1 MSDFDPVILIHGA
14 WQGSWAW
21 ARFIPYLDA
30 AGFAVRTV
38 DLPGN
43 GVDGSHPADIT
54 FDSCLEHVFGIVRAF
69 DRPVS
74 LVGHSGGGLLVTAF
88 AERWPERTSRLVYVA
103 GMMLPGGE
111 SFEELVKSVSVRHP
125 EASGIWPHLEW
136 SEDRRVSRGP
146 AEAAIAFFLQD
157 CDPTEAAAA
166 VAQLT
171 PQGEGGRAVI
181 TPATAERYGR
191 IPRLY
196 VEALD
201 DRSVIL
207 PVQRAMQVRAPG
219 ALIVSLKTGHAP
231 QFSAP
236 AHLAEAILPFLASPR
251 QAKAEPVGIH
261 ARDPLG
267 NCNPD

>member
-1 MSDFDPVILIHGA
+1 MSNFDPVILVHGA

-21 ARFIPYLDA
+21 ARFTPYLQA
-30 AGFAVRTV
+30 AGLVAHAV

-43 GVDGSHPADIT
+43 GVDGSDPADVT
-54 FDSCLEHVFGIVRAF
+54 FEACLQHVYGLVRSL

-88 AERWPERTSRLVYVA
+88 AERWPDDVSRLVYVA
-103 GMMLPGGE
+103 GMMLPGGD
-111 SFEELVKSVSVRHP
+111 SFGSLVKSISKQHP
-125 EASGIWPHLEW
+125 EASGIGPHLVW
-136 SEDRRVSRGP
+136 SADRLVSSVP
-146 AEAAIAFFLQD
+146 AKAAMAFFLQD
-157 CDPTEAAAA
+157 CTESDAASAA
-166 VAQLT
+166 AQLT
-171 PQGEGGRAVI
+171 PQGEGGRAVT

-207 PVQRAMQVRAPG
+207 PVQRAMQALAPG
-219 ALIVSLKTGHAP
+219 ASVVSLPTGHAP

-236 AHLAEAILPFLASPR
+236 APLAEAVIPFLTSR
-251 QAKAEPVGIH
+251 
-261 ARDPLG
+261 
-267 NCNPD
+267 